1 MATSTTNNM
10 GSIQSVNIDA
20 MLRYTFVPD
29 YSVRAV
35 TEVMYLRV
43 KRSFYM
49 AAKRATLMER
59 SKKMSNAGE
68 FDEEVDKVR
77 SNRDLRSKSFTAFCP
92 CFPRVFSR
100 LRWPRPHKL
109 FYRSPQSL
117 FITTVYIN
125 VIPFLSNSHLIDHKS
140 HIDSV

>member
-1 MATSTTNNM
+1 MFAGLFRHSNFSNHYLLYYITKFIAGESPPSGANPTMANSTVNNM

-68 FDEEVDKVR
+68 FDEEVDKVI
-77 SNRDLRSKSFTAFCP
+77 KF
-92 CFPRVFSR
+92 
-100 LRWPRPHKL
+100 
-109 FYRSPQSL
+109 
-117 FITTVYIN
+117 
-125 VIPFLSNSHLIDHKS
+125 
-140 HIDSV
+140 

>member
-1 MATSTTNNM
+1 MYYFSHYCITKFISGESPPSGANPTMANSTVNNM

-68 FDEEVDKVR
+68 FDEEVDKVI
-77 SNRDLRSKSFTAFCP
+77 KF
-92 CFPRVFSR
+92 
-100 LRWPRPHKL
+100 
-109 FYRSPQSL
+109 
-117 FITTVYIN
+117 
-125 VIPFLSNSHLIDHKS
+125 
-140 HIDSV
+140 

>member
-1 MATSTTNNM
+1 MANSTVNNM

-68 FDEEVDKVR
+68 FDEEVDKVIKFKIHY
-77 SNRDLRSKSFTAFCP
+77 N
-92 CFPRVFSR
+92 
-100 LRWPRPHKL
+100 
-109 FYRSPQSL
+109 Y
-117 FITTVYIN
+117 
-125 VIPFLSNSHLIDHKS
+125 
-140 HIDSV
+140 